1 MNSHLR
7 FGLIVSF
14 VVILAL
20 LFSAVTPRVVFAE
33 GEAPESPPL
42 TEPPE
47 EQQPAQDVS
56 SAVQD
61 LAEQNAVVVQDGQV
75 LPMAAQSTLAVI
87 CEPDPWFFGSLCA
100 GGKCAGASGYT
111 TINLALADWAA
122 KKGYGMI
129 YLEGGNVYNE
139 NVVIDGSQPGMLT
152 LKGLV
157 IDASL
162 NPTAPVINGQ
172 VNVYGLKSGF
182 ALQGITINANVGDV
196 TNTAGAVY
204 IHDNSGLIKLTDVKV
219 TNSNVQGGGIA
230 IDNFG
235 AVELLRV
242 EATDN
247 GTYGAYIHNS
257 IDPFGDNLATGTV
270 KITNSSFNFNGN
282 GGSGPFAG
290 LEIYSGSSIT
300 LNGVSASANN
310 GDGLDIL
317 GKTVTTIKNSVFS
330 LNAVD
335 PDTTDWGYGIY
346 VYPENKSAFIIDNI
360 SASYNENDGLFLTSP
375 GNITISKLQA
385 VANGDTGLR
394 IQAVDDNASVGVGG
408 KNISLTDSIL
418 NSNGYTNV
426 LVYANGSITL
436 KNVNA
441 SYSAAGSGISLV
453 NTAALTP
460 LPVMASNITTVR
472 NSGGYGL
479 YILSNGN
486 ITVDSITSSL
496 NDASGVYADNTYGTT
511 GGITF
516 LSTYGKN
523 LVDQNSYIGMELF
536 SKQSIKIVKLTS
548 AYNLYEGIV
557 IDMDGG
563 IGNLSLNTVSVYAN
577 GGWGI
582 TADLLGSIVWNASG
596 AAGNGRDPALNG
608 GGAKFDNHLGV
619 GKSIAL
625 SNVDFS
631 ENAGNDG
638 LYIDSAGNVT
648 LTNISAATNTG
659 RGIYIDNRYG
669 TGNVSILRTA
679 PEDRNYVSFNQGIGL
694 TIYTNRNVTLAK
706 ISVSYNTDL
715 GAYINTC
722 NGAPC
727 VGTGTV
733 TITGSNNAHSEFSY
747 NEGLYG
753 LQVVSA
759 GAVKLAMVE
768 SSQNQFDGA
777 YVTTNSTFTMNGLVN
792 RFDYNGLDST
802 GSGSGLIVLAQGTI
816 AVWNTQAKYNDGI
829 GLDLSNNLTLGDVVI
844 NASSAGWEN
853 WFSFNNG
860 SGVEVE
866 TAGNIILNKS
876 TFSSNGLVAGNGASL
891 VNSFATAP
899 KSVTVT
905 NSKFSNNNLVG
916 MAYSGLYVDA
926 SGAIALNNIE
936 ASGNGLYGIQ
946 LDNRVG
952 TDLAKPVTVSN
963 SIFGGNIG
971 DGVNILSDR
980 AVAITSV
987 RSTFSNTGVG
997 IKIDNST
1004 STVASMVTFL
1014 GTNLF
1019 TYNSENGIEI
1029 KSAGIVSIANTTTA
1043 YNSWNGMQIETAGSV
1058 LLSND
1063 RAERNGTDGVW
1074 IKSANNQITLSGVTS
1089 MLNGFLGDWNGLQ
1102 IDSTTAKVTIS
1113 NSNFVGNSAWGIT
1126 ADVVNPTSDVIL
1138 NNTNT
1143 FGNDLG
1149 ADFMEGNVY
1158 IY

>member
-7 FGLIVSF
+7 FGLFVSF
-14 VVILAL
+14 VVILVL
-20 LFSAVTPRVVFAE
+20 LFSAVTPSIVFAE
-33 GEAPESPPL
+33 GEAPESPPI

-47 EQQPAQDVS
+47 EQQPTQDVP
-56 SAVQD
+56 SAVQN

-75 LPMAAQSTLAVI
+75 LPMAAQSTLTVI
-87 CEPDPWFFGSLCA
+87 CEPDPWFFSSLCP
-100 GGKCAGASGYT
+100 GGKCINYT

-129 YLEGGNVYNE
+129 FLEGGNVYTE
-139 NVVIDGSQPGMLT
+139 NVTIDGSQPGMLT

-162 NPTAPVINGQ
+162 DPTAPVINGQ
-172 VNVYGLKSGF
+172 VNVFGLKNGF
-182 ALQGITINANVGDV
+182 TMQGITVNADFADA

-204 IHDNSGLIKLTDVKV
+204 LHNNIGLIKLTDVTV
-219 TNSNVQGGGIA
+219 TNINNQGGGIA
-230 IDNFG
+230 IDNVG

-242 EATDN
+242 AASNN
-247 GTYGAYIHNS
+247 GTYGVYIHNS
-257 IDPFGDNLATGTV
+257 TDPFGENLGTGAV
-270 KITNSSFNFNGN
+270 KVTNSSFNFNGV
-282 GGSGPFAG
+282 GGNGPFAG
-290 LEIYSGSSIT
+290 LEIYSGNSIT
-300 LNGVSASANN
+300 LNGVSASSNN

-317 GKTVTTIKNSVFS
+317 GKTLATIKNSVFS
-330 LNAVD
+330 LNTVD
-335 PDTTDWGYGIY
+335 PDETDWGYGIY
-346 VYPENKSAFIIDNI
+346 VYPQNQAALVIDNI
-360 SASYNENDGLFLTSP
+360 SASYNENDGLFLTTS

-394 IQAVDDNASVGVGG
+394 IQAVDDNASIGVGG
-408 KNISLTDSIL
+408 KNVSLTDSIL

-441 SYSAAGSGISLV
+441 SYSVAGSGISLV

-472 NSGGYGL
+472 NQGGYGL

-486 ITVDSITSSL
+486 ITVDSITSTL
-496 NDASGVYADNTYGTT
+496 NDVSGVYADNTFGTT

-523 LVDQNSYIGMELF
+523 LVDQNSYIGLELF
-536 SKQSIKIVKLTS
+536 SKQSIKIIKLTS
-548 AYNLYEGIV
+548 AYNLYDGVV

-582 TADLLGSIVWNASG
+582 TASLLGSITWNGSG
-596 AAGNGRDPALNG
+596 AAGNGRDAALNG
-608 GGAKFDNHLGV
+608 GGAKFDNHQGA
-619 GKSIAL
+619 GKGITL
-625 SNVDFS
+625 MNVDFS
-631 ENAGNDG
+631 ENGGNDG
-638 LYIDSAGNVT
+638 LYIESAGSVT
-648 LTNISAATNTG
+648 LTNISAATNIG
-659 RGIYIDNRYG
+659 RGVYIDNRYG
-669 TGNVSILRTA
+669 VGNVSILRTA
-679 PEDRNYVSFNQGIGL
+679 LENRNYISFNQGTGL
-694 TIYTNRNVTLAK
+694 TIYTNRNVTLVK
-706 ISVSYNTDL
+706 ISASYNTDI

-722 NGAPC
+722 NGSPC

-747 NEGLYG
+747 NEGSYG
-753 LQVVSA
+753 LQIISA

-777 YVTTNSTFTMNGLVN
+777 NVTTNSTFTMNGLIN
-792 RFDYNGLDST
+792 MFDFNGQDGTTGGNGLTVVAT
-802 GSGSGLIVLAQGTI
+802 GNISVL
-816 AVWNTQAKYNDGI
+816 NTQAKYNDGI
-829 GLDLSNNLTLGDVVI
+829 GLLLSNELTLGDVII
-844 NASSAGWEN
+844 NATTAGWEN

-860 SGVEVE
+860 SGVDIK
-866 TAGNIILNKS
+866 TAGNITLSKTSFI
-876 TFSSNGLVAGNGASL
+876 SNGLVSGNGARL
-891 VNSFATAP
+891 VNSYATVP
-899 KSVTVT
+899 KFVTVS
-905 NSKFSNNNLVG
+905 NSKFNNNNLSG
-916 MAYSGLYVDA
+916 MTYSGLYVDA
-926 SGAIALNNIE
+926 SGAITLNNIE
-936 ASGNGLYGIQ
+936 ASSNGLYGIE

-952 TDLAKPVTVSN
+952 TDKAKPVMISN

-971 DGVNILSDR
+971 DGVYILSDR
-980 AVAITSV
+980 VVTINSI

-1004 STVASMVTFL
+1004 STVGSTVTFL

-1019 TYNSENGIEI
+1019 TYNSKNGIEI
-1029 KSAGIVSIANTTTA
+1029 KSAGNVSIANSTTA
-1043 YNSWNGMQIETAGSV
+1043 YNSWNGIQIDTTGSV

-1074 IKSANNQITLSGVTS
+1074 IKAANSMITINNLTS
-1089 MLNGFLGDWNGLQ
+1089 MMNGFLGDWNGLQ
-1102 IDSTTAKVTIS
+1102 IDSTTAKVYIS

-1126 ADVVNPTSDVIL
+1126 ANVVNPNSDVVL
-1138 NNTNT
+1138 YNTNT

>member
-20 LFSAVTPRVVFAE
+20 LFSAVTPGVVFAE
-33 GEAPESPPL
+33 GEVPESPPI
-42 TEPPE
+42 TEPTE
-47 EQQPAQDVS
+47 EQQPTQDVS
-56 SAVQD
+56 FAVQN
-61 LAEQNAVVVQDGQV
+61 LAEENAVLVQDGQV
-75 LPMAAQSTLAVI
+75 LPLAAQSALTVI
-87 CEPDPWFFGSLCA
+87 CEPDPWFFGLLCP
-100 GGKCAGASGYT
+100 GGKCAGVSGYT

-129 YLEGGNVYNE
+129 FIEEGTTFNE
-139 NVVIDGSQPGMLT
+139 DVVIDGTQPGMLT

-157 IDASL
+157 IDPSGG
-162 NPTAPVINGQ
+162 TAPVINGQ
-172 VNVYGLKSGF
+172 VIVSGLISGF
-182 ALQGITINANVGDV
+182 TLQGITVNADV
-196 TNTAGAVY
+196 ADATNIAGAVY
-204 IHDNSGLIKLTDVKV
+204 LHDNIGLIKLTDVTV
-219 TNSNVQGGGIA
+219 TNSNDQGGGIA
-230 IDNFG
+230 IDNVG

-242 EATDN
+242 DASHN
-247 GTYGAYIHNS
+247 GTYGVYIHNS
-257 IDPFGDNLATGTV
+257 TDPFGENLGTGTV
-270 KITNSSFNFNGN
+270 KVTNSSFNFNGVGGN
-282 GGSGPFAG
+282 GAFAG
-290 LEIYSGSSIT
+290 LEIYSGNSIT
-300 LNGVSASANN
+300 LNGVSASSNN

-317 GKTVTTIKNSVFS
+317 GKTLATIKNSVFS
-330 LNAVD
+330 VNAVD
-335 PDTTDWGYGIY
+335 PDETDWGYGIY
-346 VYPENKSAFIIDNI
+346 VYPQNQAALIIDNI
-360 SASYNENDGLFLTSP
+360 SASYNENDGLFLTTT

-394 IQAVDDNASVGVGG
+394 IQAVDDNASIGIGG

-441 SYSAAGSGISLV
+441 SYSVAGSGISLV
-453 NTAALTP
+453 NTASLTP
-460 LPVMASNITTVR
+460 LPVMASNIITVR

-496 NDASGVYADNTYGTT
+496 NDASGIYADNTFGTT

-516 LSTYGKN
+516 LSTYGKS
-523 LVDQNSYIGMELF
+523 LVDQNNYIGLELF
-536 SKQSIKIVKLTS
+536 TNQSVKIVKLTS

-557 IDMDGG
+557 IDMNGAT
-563 IGNLSLNTVSVYAN
+563 GNLSLNTVSVYAN

-582 TADLLGSIVWNASG
+582 TANLLGSIIWNASG

-608 GGAKFDNHLGV
+608 GGAKFDNHLGA
-619 GKSIAL
+619 GKGITL
-625 SNVDFS
+625 LNVDFS
-631 ENAGNDG
+631 ENGGNDG
-638 LYIDSAGNVT
+638 LYIESAGSVT

-659 RGIYIDNRYG
+659 RGVYIDNRYG
-669 TGNVSILRTA
+669 TGSVSILRTA
-679 PEDRNYVSFNQGIGL
+679 PEARNYISFNQGVGL

-706 ISVSYNTDL
+706 IAASYNTDI
-715 GAYINTC
+715 GIYINTC
-722 NGAPC
+722 NGSPC

-753 LQVVSA
+753 LQVIAA
-759 GAVKLAMVE
+759 GAVKFAMVE

-792 RFDYNGLDST
+792 MFDYNGRDGT
-802 GSGSGLIVLAQGTI
+802 AGGNGLIVVAQGTI
-816 AVWNTQAKYNDGI
+816 SVWNTQAKYNDGI
-829 GLDLSNNLTLGDVVI
+829 GLDLSNNLTLGDIVI
-844 NASSAGWEN
+844 NASTAGWEN

-860 SGVEVE
+860 TGVDVE
-866 TAGNIILNKS
+866 TAGSIILNKTS
-876 TFSSNGLVAGNGASL
+876 FISNGLVAGNGARL
-891 VNSFATAP
+891 VNSYATAP
-899 KSVTVT
+899 KAVTVT
-905 NSKFSNNNLVG
+905 NSKFSNNNLSG
-916 MAYSGLYVDA
+916 TAYSGLYVDA
-926 SGAIALNNIE
+926 SGAIMLNNIE
-936 ASGNGLYGIQ
+936 ASSNGLYGIE
-946 LDNRVG
+946 LDNRLG
-952 TDLAKPVTVSN
+952 TDLAKPVTVAN
-963 SIFGGNIG
+963 SIFGGNIS

-980 AVAITSV
+980 AVTITSI

-1004 STVASMVTFL
+1004 STVASLVTFL

-1029 KSAGIVSIANTTTA
+1029 KSAGNVSIANTTTA
-1043 YNSWNGMQIETAGSV
+1043 YNSWNGLQIDTAGSV

-1074 IKSANNQITLSGVTS
+1074 IKAASSKITINNLTS

-1102 IDSTTAKVTIS
+1102 IDSTTAKINIS

-1126 ADVVNPTSDVIL
+1126 ADVVNPNSDVVL
-1138 NNTNT
+1138 YNTNT

-1149 ADFMEGNVY
+1149 ADFLEGNVY
-1158 IY
+1158 IH

>member
-20 LFSAVTPRVVFAE
+20 LFSAVTPSVVLAE

-61 LAEQNAVVVQDGQV
+61 LAEQNAVVVQDGKV
-75 LPMAAQSTLAVI
+75 LPMAAQSTLTVI
-87 CEPDPWFFGSLCA
+87 CEPDPWFFGSLCP

-139 NVVIDGSQPGMLT
+139 NVIIDGSQPGMLT

-162 NPTAPVINGQ
+162 NPTVPVINGQ
-172 VNVYGLKSGF
+172 VNIFGLKNGF
-182 ALQGITINANVGDV
+182 TLQGITINADV
-196 TNTAGAVY
+196 ADATNTAGAVY
-204 IHDNSGLIKLTDVKV
+204 LHDNIGLIKLTDVTV
-219 TNSNVQGGGIA
+219 TNVNNQGGGIA
-230 IDNFG
+230 IDNVG

-242 EATDN
+242 DSSNN
-247 GTYGAYIHNS
+247 GTYGVYIHNS
-257 IDPFGDNLATGTV
+257 TDPFGENLGTGTV
-270 KITNSSFNFNGN
+270 KVTNSSFNFNGVGGN
-282 GGSGPFAG
+282 GAFAG
-290 LEIYSGSSIT
+290 LEIFSGSSIT
-300 LNGVSASANN
+300 LNGVSASSNN

-317 GKTVTTIKNSVFS
+317 GKTVATLKNSVFS

-335 PDTTDWGYGIY
+335 PDNADWGYGVY
-346 VYPENKSAFIIDNI
+346 VYPQNQAAFLIDNV
-360 SASYNENDGLFLTSP
+360 SASYNENDGLFLTTT
-375 GNITISKLQA
+375 GNITISKLHA

-394 IQAVDDNASVGVGG
+394 IQAVDDNVSVGVGG

-441 SYSAAGSGISLV
+441 SYSVAGSGISLV
-453 NTAALTP
+453 NTAAITP
-460 LPVMASNITTVR
+460 LPVLASNITTVR
-472 NSGGYGL
+472 NLGGYGL

-496 NDASGVYADNTYGTT
+496 NDASGVYADNTFGTT

-523 LVDQNSYIGMELF
+523 LVDQNNYIGLELF

-582 TADLLGSIVWNASG
+582 TASLLGSITWNGSG
-596 AAGNGRDPALNG
+596 AAGNGRDAALNG

-619 GKSIAL
+619 GKGITL
-625 SNVDFS
+625 LNVDFS

-638 LYIDSAGNVT
+638 LYIESAGSVI

-679 PEDRNYVSFNQGIGL
+679 LENRNYISFNQGVGL
-694 TIYTNRNVTLAK
+694 TIYTNKNVTLAK
-706 ISVSYNTDL
+706 ISASYNSDI

-722 NGAPC
+722 NGSPC

-753 LQVVSA
+753 LQVISA

-777 YVTTNSTFTMNGLVN
+777 NVTTNSTFTMNGLIN
-792 RFDYNGLDST
+792 MFDFNGQDGTSGGNGLTVIAT
-802 GSGSGLIVLAQGTI
+802 GNIS
-816 AVWNTQAKYNDGI
+816 VWNTQAKYNDGI
-829 GLDLSNNLTLGDVVI
+829 GLVLSNELTLGDVII
-844 NASSAGWEN
+844 NATTAGWEN

-860 SGVEVE
+860 SGVDIK
-866 TAGNIILNKS
+866 TAGNITVSKTSFI
-876 TFSSNGLVAGNGASL
+876 SNGLVSGNGAKL
-891 VNSFATAP
+891 VNSYATAP
-899 KSVTVT
+899 KFVTVT
-905 NSKFSNNNLVG
+905 NSKFNNNNLAG
-916 MAYSGLYVDA
+916 MNYSGLYVDA
-926 SGAIALNNIE
+926 SGAITLNNVE
-936 ASGNGLYGIQ
+936 ASSNGLYGVE

-952 TDLAKPVTVSN
+952 TDLAKPVTISN

-980 AVAITSV
+980 AVTITSV

-1029 KSAGIVSIANTTTA
+1029 KSAGNVSIANTTTA
-1043 YNSWNGMQIETAGSV
+1043 YNSWNGMQIDTTGSV

-1074 IKSANNQITLSGVTS
+1074 IKAANSKIIINNLTS

-1113 NSNFVGNSAWGIT
+1113 NSNFVGNSAWGII
-1126 ADVVNPTSDVIL
+1126 ADVVNPNSDVVL
-1138 NNTNT
+1138 YNTNT